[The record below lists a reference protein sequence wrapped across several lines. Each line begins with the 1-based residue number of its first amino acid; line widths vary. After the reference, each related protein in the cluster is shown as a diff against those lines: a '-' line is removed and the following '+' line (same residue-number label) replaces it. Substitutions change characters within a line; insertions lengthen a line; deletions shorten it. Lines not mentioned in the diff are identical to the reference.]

1 MPIAPTCEIKGCG
14 KTFDEFG
21 AIILSDPVGPLVVK
35 KHICKTCYEKRIV
48 PLLDGVT
55 QVNMKA
61 FAHAF
66 ISDDKSEEPKH
77 KIEILKRCKELIET
91 SHHAAAATLYSTK
104 HHVSF
109 EEAHSVMKDLREGKI
124 SIE

>member
-1 MPIAPTCEIKGCG
+1 MPIALTCEIKGCG

-21 AIILSDPVGPLVVK
+21 AIILSDPIGTLVVK
-35 KHICKTCYEKRIV
+35 KHVCKTCYEKHIV

-55 QVNMKA
+55 QVNM
-61 FAHAF
+61 
-66 ISDDKSEEPKH
+66 SEEPKH
-77 KIEILKRCKELIET
+77 KIEILKRCKELIEI
-91 SHHAAAATLYSTK
+91 SHHAAAVTLYSTK